1 MPAVCSLCNK
11 TYASI
16 HSLASHNSRYHSKKA
31 EKNLQEKFLKCRI
44 CKTMYSNSYSLQSHI
59 SRYHSKRH
67 DSKSKKQRIIKIFTD
82 QLWIHNQFQDRDVD
96 ELGRQIEKLRHAVSA
111 VLTLFKFKKEIP
123 YQEELLHKIL
133 SASQSRGEKLLYQ
146 HYDKLERVFRAIDPK
161 EIKQF
166 IFDVDNGVI
175 PLKK

>member
-16 HSLASHNSRYHSKKA
+16 YSLASHNSRYHSKKA

-67 DSKSKKQRIIKIFTD
+67 ESKSKKQRIIKIFTD
-82 QLWIHNQFQDRDVD
+82 LLWIHNQFQDRDVD
-96 ELGRQIEKLRHAVSA
+96 EL
-111 VLTLFKFKKEIP
+111 TT
-123 YQEELLHKIL
+123 
-133 SASQSRGEKLLYQ
+133 
-146 HYDKLERVFRAIDPK
+146 
-161 EIKQF
+161 
-166 IFDVDNGVI
+166 
-175 PLKK
+175 